1 MALGIDSTRYDN
13 HTTDPRP
20 DRKGPHVP
28 DSANLG
34 NLERLDVSGLALFHK
49 NPRRGNVDAIVDSI
63 RANGIY
69 KPIVVNRGSLTG
81 RPNEVLAGNH
91 TVQAVRRLAEEEPD
105 DARWS
110 ALDAYVVDVDEENA
124 SRIVVVDNRTSDLA
138 ATDDRTLLELL
149 STLDD
154 VDGTG
159 YVEDDVDDL
168 RAMLEEMGDD
178 EPVAVPR
185 EVTDSNGETVYTYD
199 DDDEEE
205 EDEDRPSGLLNN
217 SADADNMAK
226 YADRAT
232 RMFVL
237 AFPIAQ
243 YAWVADALEKVADD
257 YDLDTNSDVLL
268 HLLSAYTDEEPPAVA
283 TADEDEEADE

>member
-1 MALGIDSTRYDN
+1 
-13 HTTDPRP
+13 
-20 DRKGPHVP
+20 VP

-34 NLERLDVSGLALFHK
+34 NLERLDVSDLALFHK

-105 DARWS
+105 NARWS

-124 SRIVVVDNRTSDLA
+124 SRIVIVDNRTSDLA
-138 ATDDRTLLELL
+138 ATDDRTLLDLL
-149 STLDD
+149 ATLDD
-154 VDGTG
+154 VEGTG
-159 YVEDDVDDL
+159 YIDDDVDDL
-168 RAMLEEMGDD
+168 RAMLEEMDD
-178 EPVAVPR
+178 EPVAVRR
-185 EVTDSNGETVYTYD
+185 EVTNADGETVYTYD
-199 DDDEEE
+199 EDDEEE
-205 EDEDRPSGLLNN
+205 DSPSGLLSN
-217 SADADNMAK
+217 SADADNLDK

-243 YAWVADALEKVADD
+243 YSWVADALEKVADD
-257 YDLDTNSDVLL
+257 NDLDTNSDVLL
-268 HLLSAYTDEEPPAVA
+268 HLLSAYTDDEPPALP
-283 TADEDEEADE
+283 TSDEDEDEDEEGEE

>member
-1 MALGIDSTRYDN
+1 M
-13 HTTDPRP
+13 
-20 DRKGPHVP
+20 P

-34 NLERLDVSGLALFHK
+34 NLERLVVSDLALFHT

-110 ALDAYVVDVDEENA
+110 ALDAYVVDVDEDDA

-168 RAMLEEMGDD
+168 RAMLEEMGD
-178 EPVAVPR
+178 EPIAVPR
-185 EVTDSNGETVYTYD
+185 EVTDSDGETVYTYG
-199 DDDEEE
+199 DDDEE
-205 EDEDRPSGLLNN
+205 EDRPSGLLNN

-243 YAWVADALEKVADD
+243 YSWVADALEKVADD
-257 YDLDTNSDVLL
+257 NDLDTNSDVLL

-283 TADEDEEADE
+283 TADEDEEDDE